1 MALTRL
7 QQGQVSG
14 TLGDQFDDGVAVA
27 DLTASGKSLVDDLN
41 ALRSQIK
48 RIQGT
53 ESWADALDGVQ
64 DLADIYA
71 AMVVSGANASFQGD
85 VQIASDLDVSGA
97 LEVSG
102 AANFLSTMSGAS
114 DLDIGGDITL
124 AGNLDSDVDENKT
137 LFGSLSTGELTL
149 GGGGLVVTAGDLQ
162 VDGNSIKSSTGDIA
176 LELSGTNVEV
186 VGDLRI
192 TGNNIVDEYGSPI
205 ITLEIQENGLDSVEI
220 ENSLK
225 VKGSTIYGF
234 YGNMAGGRIDLEE
247 TYVAV
252 KGDLQVSGGDI
263 MSLGEVVAI
272 SLSGSNVEVA
282 GDLTVSGNTI
292 SGADSQNLELG
303 ASGWVDVLGK
313 LQISGNEIEASTGNT
328 VLSFAS
334 DDVYVTNDLFVSGAL
349 EVSGNIHALAGME
362 IDGDL
367 TLGGNLVADADENK
381 EIFVAVETGTI
392 TIGGGGLTVLA
403 GDLKVEG
410 NSIQSSTGDVALELS
425 GEDVAV
431 AGNLTVQ
438 GDQIWS
444 STGHVMTMSGANATF
459 ESDVTVAGN
468 LTVQGTV
475 TTISTTNLEIEDAII
490 GFGFDA
496 GVAVAA
502 GDRGWVGGMTGS
514 MNVVSFWDN
523 DASRFKFARTNSTA
537 SDSVIVVE
545 ELADLELADL
555 VASGTFVQGDAAC
568 TASGDFSHAQGSDVL
583 ASGDFSHA
591 EGFETEASG
600 EAAHAEGHASVASGN
615 YSHAEGSGSLASG
628 AYSHAEGYLS
638 EASGSGSHAEG
649 NLTLASGEF
658 AHAEGS
664 GSIASGDYAHAQG
677 GATTAAGDYSMAAGF
692 ASNAIGAASF
702 AAGIGTTA
710 LGDYSFAAGSG
721 TIASGTNQA
730 VFGTYNKTLNDSSLF
745 VVGNGADAENRSDIF
760 VVNEGVVMVGSAAL
774 GSEVFFYVG
783 TQGAADVAK
792 FDADIVATADLFLS
806 GSGSVDG
813 DMTVQGDLVATGTV
827 SSVAGFT
834 GSLTKLVDGSD
845 FLLPGVGITL
855 AIEDGA
861 WRISSDAGSL
871 AKDSISG
878 TNAAINTTVGANY
891 GVLTFGPLGMN
902 LGTMSDANYKH
913 IDVYLNGAYLTPGY
927 DLIAVTT
934 TTVKLEA
941 GIVASLVASDVI
953 SVTVRGLV

>member
-1 MALTRL
+1 
-7 QQGQVSG
+7 
-14 TLGDQFDDGVAVA
+14 
-27 DLTASGKSLVDDLN
+27 
-41 ALRSQIK
+41 
-48 RIQGT
+48 
-53 ESWADALDGVQ
+53 
-64 DLADIYA
+64 
-71 AMVVSGANASFQGD
+71 
-85 VQIASDLDVSGA
+85 
-97 LEVSG
+97 
-102 AANFLSTMSGAS
+102 
-114 DLDIGGDITL
+114 
-124 AGNLDSDVDENKT
+124 
-137 LFGSLSTGELTL
+137 
-149 GGGGLVVTAGDLQ
+149 
-162 VDGNSIKSSTGDIA
+162 
-176 LELSGTNVEV
+176 
-186 VGDLRI
+186 
-192 TGNNIVDEYGSPI
+192 
-205 ITLEIQENGLDSVEI
+205 
-220 ENSLK
+220 
-225 VKGSTIYGF
+225 
-234 YGNMAGGRIDLEE
+234 
-247 TYVAV
+247 
-252 KGDLQVSGGDI
+252 
-263 MSLGEVVAI
+263 
-272 SLSGSNVEVA
+272 
-282 GDLTVSGNTI
+282 
-292 SGADSQNLELG
+292 
-303 ASGWVDVLGK
+303 
-313 LQISGNEIEASTGNT
+313 
-328 VLSFAS
+328 
-334 DDVYVTNDLFVSGAL
+334 
-349 EVSGNIHALAGME
+349 ME

-438 GDQIWS
+438 GDEIWS

-523 DASRFKFARTNSTA
+523 DASKFKFARTNSTA
-537 SDSVIVVE
+537 SESVIVVE

-664 GSIASGDYAHAQG
+664 GSVASGDYAHAQG

-806 GSGSVDG
+806 GSGSIDG
-813 DMTVQGDLVATGTV
+813 DLTVEGDLVATGTV
-827 SSVAGFT
+827 TSVAGFT

-871 AKDSISG
+871 VKQSITG
-878 TNAAINTTVGANY
+878 TNAAIDTTAGANY
-891 GVLTFGPLGMN
+891 GVLTFGPGGLNVGA
-902 LGTMSDANYKH
+902 MSEASYKH
-913 IDVYLNGAYLTPGY
+913 IDVYLNGAYLSPLY
-927 DLIAVTT
+927 DLIDITT

-941 GIVASLVASDVI
+941 GIVDSLVASDVI
-953 SVTVRGLV
+953 SITVRSLT